1 MPARVRAALQLGLAE
16 AAQARPASGLI
27 PVAKLDSKPVGE
39 FLQCFFSLPKWSNT
53 FQSKCSSKTFNPF
66 LLPAENKVPE
76 KQKGW

>member
-1 MPARVRAALQLGLAE
+1 M
-16 AAQARPASGLI
+16 I

-76 KQKGW
+76 KQKGC

>member
-1 MPARVRAALQLGLAE
+1 M
-16 AAQARPASGLI
+16 I